1 MKKLLFI
8 LLIGTFQLFGQ
19 NAPVVKLK
27 DSTQLKLKTL
37 NIDVKITGN
46 YASVTYD
53 MFFFNELDR
62 TLEGELAFPLGEGQ
76 SVSKFSMDVNGE
88 LREAVIVEKELARV
102 AYETTIRQKIDP
114 GLLEKT
120 QGNNYKARVYP
131 ILPKKEKHIVITY
144 EQELYNIKDRLS
156 FELPLGIEKAIE
168 NFSLSIEILGISEN
182 PKIIKNQYSNFFFSK
197 NEKEIYTASFKES
210 NHIPNKPIKIEI
222 LPSSG
227 ENTAIS
233 YQDFF
238 YFHTALTPNFRL
250 KNKPKTLLIL
260 WDSSFSL
267 KYRKTEEEL
276 KLLKNYLEYLNDVE
290 VQFVAFSNKIN
301 KSISLSLNK
310 NNWDELENLI
320 TNVSYD
326 GGTSFDIFNTIKLNK
341 LDEVL
346 LFTDGLSNL
355 GDFNSKTKTPI
366 YVINSRVS
374 ANHEA
379 INCIAE
385 KTGGNYINLN
395 RLNYIDGLDLL
406 KKETYQFLGVKHDK
420 NINEVYPFERSNLT
434 TNFSIAGKFKENST
448 IELLFGYQNKITN
461 IINVDINKT
470 QKDQLIKRL
479 WAKQKLKQLNKNK
492 EDNKPEIISIAKKHH
507 LITDYTSMLILDR
520 IDDYVRYR
528 IEPPKE
534 LKEEYKEKLAY
545 IKNQELDEQE
555 DLLERKEDL
564 NDDYKEIVAWYNK
577 DFSLKKK
584 EKTKEPKKVATMT
597 NTASDILNT
606 DQIVIDNNTETN
618 ELTISGN
625 VTDKSGKPLPNVTV
639 TITGTNKST
648 ITNTLGFYTI
658 DAYRGQ
664 ILEFTYESSTEHKS
678 ISNDNIINASI
689 SEDTNNTIE
698 IPTSNANP
706 GINPDIDL
714 ELPFISGVVM
724 METLNQP
731 AAGVNVIIKGTDK
744 GTVTDFD
751 GNYAINVTEGD
762 VLEFV
767 YLGFVTE
774 VVPITQIKE
783 INVSLKDDTES
794 LEEVVVIGYG
804 TVKKQE
810 VTSSIPAIAAEKLMG
825 QITGVSVSPAENENN
840 QQITARGAGSISGSS
855 EPLYVVN
862 GVVTTS
868 MQRINKEEIESM
880 EILKDASSAAIY
892 GSRGANGVIIINT
905 KEGLKNNTKAIE
917 NLNEQIAEK
926 IELKPWNPDTPY
938 LKILEKEASTEL
950 AYEKYLEIRDDY
962 SNSPSFYLDV
972 SDFFDN
978 KKKPEI
984 ALRVLTNLTEVEL
997 DNHELMKA
1005 LAYKLEYFDQHKLAV
1020 YIYKKILNLRPEDPQ
1035 SYRDLAL
1042 AYEEIGEIQK
1052 SFDLLYMFYDGDL
1065 LNKDLDELYYGIEH
1079 VVYIELC
1086 RLVNKYKKLLKINKE
1101 QLSLFKEMP
1110 LDVRVVIDWNH
1121 NNTDIDLWVT
1131 GPKKEKTSYS
1141 NHESKIGGRLSEDL
1155 TDGYGPE
1162 EYTLKTAPKGNYS
1175 IEIDYYGDNIQKIS
1189 GPTMLKATMFT
1200 NYAKKNEEKRIVVLS
1215 LGNKDDEIEVAKL
1228 LFK

>member
-1 MKKLLFI
+1 MKKLLYL
-8 LLIGTFQLFGQ
+8 LLITTFQLLAQ
-19 NAPVVKLK
+19 NAPIVKLK
-27 DSTQLKLKTL
+27 DSTQLRLKKL
-37 NIDVKITGN
+37 NIDIKITGN

-53 MFFFNELDR
+53 MFFFNELER

-76 SVSKFSMDVNGE
+76 SVSKFSMDVNGK
-88 LREAVIVEKELARV
+88 LRDAVIVEKELARV

-144 EQELYNIKDRLS
+144 EQELYNIKDHLF
-156 FELPLGIEKAIE
+156 FELPLGIEK
-168 NFSLSIEILGISEN
+168 SIEIFSINIDVLGISEN
-182 PKIIKNQYSNFFFSK
+182 PKIIKNHYSNFFFTK
-197 NEKEIYTASFKES
+197 NKKDIYSASIKEK
-210 NHIPNKPIKIEI
+210 NHTPNKPIKIE
-222 LPSSG
+222 LFSSDK
-227 ENTAIS
+227 ENKAVC
-233 YQDFF
+233 YDDFF
-238 YFHTALTPNFRL
+238 YFHTSLKPNVRL

-267 KYRKTEEEL
+267 KYRKTKEEL
-276 KLLKNYLEYLNDVE
+276 KLLKNYIEYLNTVE
-290 VQFVAFSNKIN
+290 VQFVAFSNQIN
-301 KSISLSLNK
+301 KSISLTLNK
-310 NNWDELENLI
+310 NNWNELEDVIANI
-320 TNVSYD
+320 NYD
-326 GGTSFDIFNTIKLNK
+326 GGTSFEIFNSIKLNK

-355 GDFNSKTKTPI
+355 GDFNSNTKTPI

-379 INCIAE
+379 INRITE

-420 NINEVYPFERSNLT
+420 SINEVYPFERSNLT
-434 TNFSIAGKFKENST
+434 TNFSIAGKFKENSN
-448 IELLFGYQNKITN
+448 IELLFGYQNKTTDVIKVN
-461 IINVDINKT
+461 INKT
-470 QKDQLIKRL
+470 QDDQLVKRL
-479 WAKQKLKQLNKNK
+479 WAKQKLKDLNINK
-492 EDNKPEIISIAKKHH
+492 EDNKSEIVNISKKHH

-534 LKEEYKEKLAY
+534 LKEEYKQRLTV
-545 IKNQELDEQE
+545 IKDQELDDQE
-555 DLLERKEDL
+555 DLLERKEEL
-564 NDDYKEIVAWYNK
+564 NDDYKKIVEWYNK

-584 EKTKEPKKVATMT
+584 EKKKEPKKVAAA
-597 NTASDILNT
+597 NTEPNILNT
-606 DQIVIDNNTETN
+606 DQIVISNNTETN
-618 ELTISGN
+618 GLTISGN
-625 VTDKSGKPLPNVTV
+625 VTDKNGVLLPNVTV
-639 TITGTNKST
+639 AISGTNINT
-648 ITNTLGFYTI
+648 VTNSLGFYTI
-658 DAYRGQ
+658 NAFRGQ
-664 ILEFTYESSTEHKS
+664 ILEFTYGTNKQQVSVANS
-678 ISNDNIINASI
+678 NIINASI
-689 SEDTNNTIE
+689 SENTNNSIE
-698 IPTSNANP
+698 TPSSNANP
-706 GINPDIDL
+706 GINPDIDQ
-714 ELPFISGVVM
+714 ELPFVSGVVM

-731 AAGVNVIIKGTDK
+731 ASGVSVIIKGTDK

-751 GNYAINVTEGD
+751 GNYSINVTEGD
-762 VLEFV
+762 ILEFV
-767 YLGFVTE
+767 YLGFKTEVIPVTE
-774 VVPITQIKE
+774 IKE
-783 INVSLKDDTES
+783 IDVSLKDDTES
-794 LEEVVVIGYG
+794 LDEVVVVGYG
-804 TVKKQE
+804 AVKKQG
-810 VTSSIPAIAAEKLMG
+810 VTSSISTEAAQKLMG
-825 QITGVSVSPAENENN
+825 RVAGVRVSNADNQNN
-840 QQITARGAGSISGSS
+840 QQITIRGASTNTSIS

-862 GVVTTS
+862 GVVVSS
-868 MQRINKEEIESM
+868 MDGINQEEIESM
-880 EILKDASSAAIY
+880 EVLKDASSAAIY

-905 KEGLKNNTKAIE
+905 KEGLENNKEAIE
-917 NLNEQIAEK
+917 NLNEQISEK
-926 IELKPWNPDTPY
+926 IELKPWNPETPY
-938 LKILEKEASTEL
+938 IKILEKEASTEL
-950 AYEKYLEIRDDY
+950 AYKKYLEIRDDY
-962 SNSPSFYLDV
+962 SNSPSFYLDI

-984 ALRVLTNLTEVEL
+984 ALRILTNLTEVEL

-1020 YIYKKILNLRPEDPQ
+1020 YIYKKILELRPEDPQ

-1042 AYEEIGEIQK
+1042 AYEETGEIQK
-1052 SFDLLYMFYDGDL
+1052 SFDLLYMFYNGKL

-1086 RLVNKYKKLLKINKE
+1086 RLVNKYKKQLKINKE

-1121 NNTDIDLWVT
+1121 NDTDIDLWVT
-1131 GPKKEKTSYS
+1131 GPKNEKTFYS

-1175 IEIDYYGDNIQKIS
+1175 IEIDYYADNVQKIS
-1189 GPTMLKATMFT
+1189 GPTMLKATLFT
-1200 NYAKKNEEKRIVVLS
+1200 NYAKKNEEKKIVVLR